1 MSDRI
6 VRATAANGSI
16 RAFCA
21 TTRDLVEYARSIH
34 ETSPVVTA
42 ALGRLLTAGAI
53 MGSMQKGEDDLLT
66 LQLRGAGPMKGITV
80 TADSKANVKGY
91 PIVNDVLLPA
101 NSRGKLDVAGAI
113 GVGILTVIKDMG
125 LKEPYSGQVELI
137 SGEIAEDLAYYF
149 TSSEQ
154 VPSAVAL
161 GVLMNKNN
169 TVKQAG
175 GLIIQALP
183 GAGDEE
189 LTYLEEKLSAI
200 PSMTQ
205 MLDEGMSPEEILE
218 DILGD
223 KGLEI
228 LDTVPT
234 AFKCNCD
241 RARVEKVV
249 ISLGRSELKKIVD
262 EGEPIELKCHFCNK
276 AYSFSTEELGN
287 IYNSLKDNG
296 GKGGKS

>member
-6 VRATAANGSI
+6 VRATAASGTI

-154 VPSAVAL
+154 VPSAVSL
-161 GVLMNKNN
+161 GVLMNKDN
-169 TVKQAG
+169 TVRQAG

-183 GAGDEE
+183 GASDEQIE
-189 LTYLEEKLSAI
+189 ALEGKLSAI

-205 MLDEGMSPEEILE
+205 MLDDGKSPE

-223 KGLEI
+223 ILGEWGLEI
-228 LDTVPT
+228 LDTIPT
-234 AFKCNCD
+234 GFVCNCD
-241 RARVEKVV
+241 RERVEKVV
-249 ISLGRSELKKIVD
+249 ISLGREELKKLID
-262 EGEPIELKCHFCNK
+262 DGEPVELKCHFCNK
-276 AYSFSTEELGN
+276 AYEFSQDELKK
-287 IYNSLKDNG
+287 IYNNL
-296 GKGGKS
+296 

>member
-1 MSDRI
+1 MSVMSDRI
-6 VRATAANGSI
+6 VRATAAGGTI

-91 PIVNDVLLPA
+91 PIVNDVILPA
-101 NSRGKLDVAGAI
+101 NSKGKLDVAGAI

-189 LTYLEEKLSAI
+189 LTYLEEKLLAI

-223 KGLEI
+223 KDLEI

-241 RARVEKVV
+241 RSRVEKVV

-262 EGEPIELKCHFCNK
+262 EGEPFELKCHFCNK
-276 AYSFSTEELGN
+276 AYNFSIEELSN
-287 IYNSLKDNG
+287 IYNALSEK
-296 GKGGKS
+296 

>member
-1 MSDRI
+1 MSDHI
-6 VRATAANGSI
+6 VRATAAGGTI

-21 TTRDLVEYARSIH
+21 TTRELVEYARSVH
-34 ETSPVVTA
+34 ETSPTVTA

-53 MGSMQKGEDDLLT
+53 MGSMQKGDDDILT

-91 PIVNDVLLPA
+91 PLVNDVYLPA
-101 NSRGKLDVAGAI
+101 NSKGKLDVAGAI
-113 GVGILTVIKDMG
+113 GVGMLSVIKDMG
-125 LKEPYSGQVELI
+125 LKDPYVGQVELI

-183 GAGDEE
+183 GAGDDE

-218 DILGD
+218 DVLGNKD
-223 KGLEI
+223 LQI
-228 LDTVPT
+228 LDVIPT
-234 AFKCNCD
+234 AFRCNCD
-241 RARVEKVV
+241 RKRVEKVV

-276 AYSFSTEELGN
+276 AYEFSQEELRS
-287 IYNSLKDNG
+287 IYKGLK
-296 GKGGKS
+296 